1 MATPTIPMIIYE
13 LRSTPERSTVEESS
27 PATAPDTSSLS
38 GVLRVGVLDGPL
50 AVELGEPPTGEF
62 DMGEPLGEGLDEGLE
77 EPLVIVETDPD
88 PLDAGTPL
96 DEGIGVDCCDKL
108 DDEPDEFDD
117 P

>member
-38 GVLRVGVLDGPL
+38 PGVLRVGVLDGPL

-62 DMGEPLGEGLDEGLE
+62 DMGEPLGEGLDDGLE
-77 EPLVIVETDPD
+77 GPD